1 MAPAR
6 PMLARYSATHLARW
20 VLLGLIVATSGA
32 QLAAASQTP
41 DRITGGVRTYEV
53 RPGDSWRSIGS
64 RVGVDPSVL
73 ATANGLT
80 VDESSDGGTNWD
92 NVYSASIVAST
103 AYKDYVKVSA
113 PEIRVRYANSANNT
127 TTFRYSILGETEERG
142 NG

>member
-1 MAPAR
+1 MVGK
-6 PMLARYSATHLARW
+6 LD
-20 VLLGLIVATSGA
+20 G
-32 QLAAASQTP
+32 
-41 DRITGGVRTYEV
+41 YEV
-53 RPGDSWRSIGS
+53 LAKTGAKAN
-64 RVGVDPSVL
+64 GVDTTLPATGVTLTLYQSNWTSTAGKGARFKMLILNFFSSHPS
-73 ATANGLT
+73 AANGLT